1 MNEINNSITVLPST
15 RRALLKF
22 LPAAAVAVTLPSCIK
37 EVKAAPA
44 TAQQLAKYH
53 YEEMAKALNDLTAD
67 TGGWIL
73 YASEKQSFAHLIGG
87 RYTSLGSV
95 TYRRNEL
102 GQPSEQH
109 FPMMG
114 VL

>member
-1 MNEINNSITVLPST
+1 MD
-15 RRALLKF
+15 RRTLLKIIPSAAMAVS
-22 LPAAAVAVTLPSCIK
+22 LPACTEVAVAAPTQTAGQ
-37 EVKAAPA
+37 KAR
-44 TAQQLAKYH
+44 YH
-53 YEEMAKALNDLTAD
+53 YEEMAKALNELTAD

-95 TYRRNEL
+95 TYRHNEL
-102 GQPSEQH
+102 GQPSERH